1 MYSSRR
7 WTALF
12 RSDSGS
18 AVLAAVINIALA
30 TLITLSVLALAMA
43 GYYTLVIRDLAI
55 DAASELATYGAESQR
70 EYLLQRLRYS
80 LPELANFEVTEFK
93 DSNYA
98 AIRVS
103 FGLPGFALVGLTDG
117 KLSVQ
122 AATERL

>member
-103 FGLPGFALVGLTDG
+103 FGLPGFGLIGLTDG
-117 KLSVQ
+117 QLSVQ

>member
-1 MYSSRR
+1 M
-7 WTALF
+7 
-12 RSDSGS
+12 
-18 AVLAAVINIALA
+18 AAVINIALA

-98 AIRVS
+98 VIRVS
-103 FGLPGFALVGLTDG
+103 FGLPGFGLIGLTDG
-117 KLSVQ
+117 QLSVQ